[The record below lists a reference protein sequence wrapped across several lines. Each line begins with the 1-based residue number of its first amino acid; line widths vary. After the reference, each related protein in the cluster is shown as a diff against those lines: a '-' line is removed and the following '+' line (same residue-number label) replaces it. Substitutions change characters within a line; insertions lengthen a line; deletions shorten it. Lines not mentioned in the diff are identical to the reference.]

1 MTSTSMRT
9 HQCGELRAE
18 QIGTT
23 VTIAGWVATRRVH
36 GEKLAFID
44 VRSPGGATSSPSC
57 SAGVAAVL
65 SAHSAGGLT
74 ALAAHPHAPL
84 IATGTTASVVKLWHA
99 GGGPAGTVRAHG
111 PLLGA
116 RPGAVGALAFHPYRG
131 LLASGGRDAFVA
143 MFPIAPGAGGAGV
156 SGGGGGK

>member
-1 MTSTSMRT
+1 MPPPSY
-9 HQCGELRAE
+9 GA
-18 QIGTT
+18 
-23 VTIAGWVATRRVH
+23 AAP
-36 GEKLAFID
+36 
-44 VRSPGGATSSPSC
+44 SPFRPGA

-84 IATGTTASVVKLWHA
+84 LATGTTASVVKLWHA
-99 GGGPAGTVRAHG
+99 GGAPAGTVRAHG

-143 MFPIAPGAGGAGV
+143 MFPIAPGSGGGAGASV
-156 SGGGGGK
+156 GGGGK